1 MIIGWINGSF
11 NIETVYDDDLKEAIS
26 DCQDLYDKAQD
37 AADAVQSLNIE
48 IRQLAKSRFDNVA
61 SQFEGVIGKITAIRD
76 LYGKEDD
83 LMQSQGWFASTLLN
97 NSMMEQEQKNL
108 EKLEQERDALTKA
121 LNSAMASGKI
131 EAESED
137 WYSMQASIDDVTSS
151 IFDAKKNYDDIMK
164 QAQRDPKFELMIQ
177 EMTIGQTLGRN
188 SLNKLTFR

>member
-108 EKLEQERDALTKA
+108 EKLEQERDALTKLLILLWLQVRLK
-121 LNSAMASGKI
+121 LNQKTGILCKH
-131 EAESED
+131 
-137 WYSMQASIDDVTSS
+137 
-151 IFDAKKNYDDIMK
+151 
-164 QAQRDPKFELMIQ
+164 L
-177 EMTIGQTLGRN
+177 
-188 SLNKLTFR
+188 

>member
-97 NSMMEQEQKNL
+97 NSMMKQEQKNL

-151 IFDAKKNYDDIMK
+151 IFDAKKRTM
-164 QAQRDPKFELMIQ
+164 
-177 EMTIGQTLGRN
+177 MTL
-188 SLNKLTFR
+188 